1 MDFIISSI
9 IGGIVYDLVKQGY
22 KLTLE
27 NVFGN
32 FYGIRMEQNTGIC
45 NEFLSEINREDDL
58 SRKKEVIKE
67 VLTEKKQ
74 YVYIFERDLYNTNF
88 AKRLD
93 YIMYI
98 INRTKKHEKI
108 INLEYLGEF
117 LGYDSVNE
125 LMKYYKYEEEPTY
138 QFCEEVANKL
148 GVNAEWLK
156 NGKNDDKI
164 FKTCLPIIYEADE
177 LLEHR
182 KSNEFTFHFVI
193 NDAEEREIVVIRK
206 YNELK
211 FEYYPCPIIFNSHV
225 GATGRRYLLSLYSYL
240 REISSKGNEITNIHI
255 ITKEIIDTILEG
267 KEYCGIIEQYGAK
280 GLANIL
286 DDFLDIYHKCPISEK
301 YGIWYGEDFLKTQKI
316 VFNEMSKV

>member
-1 MDFIISSI
+1 M
-9 IGGIVYDLVKQGY
+9 YDLVKQGY
-22 KLTLE
+22 KLTLG

-117 LGYDSVNE
+117 LGHDSVNE

-164 FKTCLPIIYEADE
+164 FKTYLPI
-177 LLEHR
+177 
-182 KSNEFTFHFVI
+182 
-193 NDAEEREIVVIRK
+193 
-206 YNELK
+206 
-211 FEYYPCPIIFNSHV
+211 
-225 GATGRRYLLSLYSYL
+225 YL
-240 REISSKGNEITNIHI
+240 
-255 ITKEIIDTILEG
+255 
-267 KEYCGIIEQYGAK
+267 
-280 GLANIL
+280 
-286 DDFLDIYHKCPISEK
+286 
-301 YGIWYGEDFLKTQKI
+301 
-316 VFNEMSKV
+316 